1 MGRSSSSSSKKSMD
15 STTTK
20 SCQSII
26 AMASRSLSSSSSSCF
41 LAASCVLS
49 HSSRCSA
56 RSSSADLSSSFL
68 SCSARPLGG
77 INTFEYASAR
87 EVKNANMECVGFRK
101 LNCGLLCSLL
111 VSPVRK
117 VFPFLATNCAVSLIT
132 SRSSDVIPG
141 GTSTLYS
148 ALAGAWRTF
157 ALAAPVPATTVMPDF
172 SAAAWAASSALAC
185 TVASSPPAAS
195 SLNAAILL

>member
-1 MGRSSSSSSKKSMD
+1 M
-15 STTTK
+15 
-20 SCQSII
+20 
-26 AMASRSLSSSSSSCF
+26 
-41 LAASCVLS
+41 
-49 HSSRCSA
+49 
-56 RSSSADLSSSFL
+56 
-68 SCSARPLGG
+68 
-77 INTFEYASAR
+77 
-87 EVKNANMECVGFRK
+87 
-101 LNCGLLCSLL
+101 NCGLLCSLL